1 MTSSIGQKL
10 VMSLTGLFLISFL
23 VVHLAGN
30 FQLLAADNGESFNI
44 YAHFMANNP
53 LIKTISWGLY
63 AGILLHAV
71 QGLMLWWKNR
81 AARGPKKYA
90 VTATRGAKGVASNA
104 AKRMAILGTLVLAF
118 LFIHM
123 GDFWWASKWSG
134 EGGLPPVTYD
144 GVAYK
149 NLYTKVWASFKQEWI
164 VIAYLIGLVA
174 LALHLRH
181 GFWSAFQTLGLNHP
195 RWTPL
200 IKSVGLIISIIIPLA
215 YAVIP
220 VYMYFTLPEPTNLP
234 DMGGLF

>member
-1 MTSSIGQKL
+1 
-10 VMSLTGLFLISFL
+10 MSLTGLFLISFL
-23 VVHLAGN
+23 IVHLVGN
-30 FQLLAADNGESFNI
+30 LQLLSSDGGEAFNV

-71 QGLMLWWKNR
+71 QGILLWWKNR
-81 AARGPKKYA
+81 EARGNKKYA

-104 AKRMAILGTLVLAF
+104 AKRMAILGTFVLAF

-134 EGGLPPVTYD
+134 ESGLPMVKYAAYD
-144 GVAYK
+144 GSADMLEYK
-149 NLYTKVWASFKQEWI
+149 DLYTKVWASFKQEWI
-164 VIAYLIGLVA
+164 VVAYLIGLVA
-174 LALHLRH
+174 LAFHLRH
-181 GFWSAFQTLGLNHP
+181 GFWSAFQTLGWNHP

-200 IKSVGLIISIIIPLA
+200 IKSVGLVIAISIPLA

-220 VYMYFTLPEPTNLP
+220 VYMYLTLPELP
-234 DMGGLF
+234 ANIQEMGGLF